1 MNKFVLCFY
10 QIIDLL
16 YDYPI
21 STMSFNIANVVA
33 N

>member
-1 MNKFVLCFY
+1 MNQFLLCFY

-21 STMSFNIANVVA
+21 SIMSFNIANVAA

>member
-1 MNKFVLCFY
+1 MNQFLLCFY

-16 YDYPI
+16 CDYTI
-21 STMSFNIANVVA
+21 SIMSFNIANVAA

>member
-10 QIIDLL
+10 LIIDLL

-21 STMSFNIANVVA
+21 SIMSFNIANVVA